1 MHRTVVNAKVDEE
14 LDNIKQTYN
23 GVEDLLNRTSQSIAA
38 TIPPQYSLDLNVIF
52 FPQIGFLISLP
63 IDPESRKGNYEGGDK
78 DEERWDRIFSTS
90 SRVYYKDY
98 RMRELDETLGDM
110 YATICGRL
118 RDKLWQHM
126 CSNLTWLIDR
136 EIEIIHELGQRVLA
150 FEDMLNRLSDIL
162 GELDRWF
169 L

>member
-63 IDPESRKGNYEGGDK
+63 IDPESGNGNYEGGDT
-78 DEERWDRIFSTS
+78 DEQRWDRIFSTS

-98 RMRELDETLGDM
+98 RMRELDDTLGDM
-110 YATICGRL
+110 YAIICGRL
-118 RDKLWQHM
+118 RGKLLRHI
-126 CSNLTWLIDR
+126 CTNLARLIDR

-150 FEDMLNRLSDIL
+150 FEDMLNHLSDIL
-162 GELDRWF
+162 GELDR
-169 L
+169 